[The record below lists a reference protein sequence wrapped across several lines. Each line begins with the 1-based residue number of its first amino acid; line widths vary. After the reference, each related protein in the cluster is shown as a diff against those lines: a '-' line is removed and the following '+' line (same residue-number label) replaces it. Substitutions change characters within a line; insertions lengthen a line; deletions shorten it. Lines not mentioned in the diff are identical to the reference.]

1 MASADFSDPIPPGC
15 PCGSPVLWT
24 GSETSRGKTCLLLPD
39 ASDLPCGVPNDYR
52 ASPSLA
58 GLPTPPWPYIRFLYV
73 SSEISSSAFFRFR
86 LATDTL
92 A

>member
-1 MASADFSDPIPPGC
+1 MASADFSDPLPYGFPPG
-15 PCGSPVLWT
+15 SPMVWT
-24 GSETSRGKTCLLLPD
+24 EPEISRGKTRLLLPD
-39 ASDLPCGVPNDYR
+39 PSDLPCGVPNDYR

-58 GLPTPPWPYIRFLYV
+58 GLPTPRWPYIRFLYV
-73 SSEISSSAFFRFR
+73 GSEISSSAFFKFR